1 MVRRPYLW
9 AAVVAFAL
17 CLVSGARPA
26 ASDAGSVTWILL
38 GGKGKAAKVS
48 GLQLYAEPALDHSI
62 LYRLNTVVW
71 ANGFIVSDEE
81 CPEEHFHGRAGDLQ
95 DRGDGCGLGIV
106 RKYADSPEPIRH
118 ASDALM
124 SNLAAS
130 YQLANV
136 QFAIASAS
144 ANTSLQQ
151 LLALKESLLTA
162 DPQPF
167 PTRRLAL
174 PSINEAI
181 LRQTEARDILVRL
194 STQTSNRFAIRRA
207 EQALR
212 QSAKITRRA
221 FTLLAAGL

>member
-1 MVRRPYLW
+1 MVRRPCFW
-9 AAVVAFAL
+9 AAVLAFAL

-26 ASDAGSVTWILL
+26 TSDPGTVAWILL

-81 CPEEHFHGRAGDLQ
+81 CPEEHFHGRAADLQ
-95 DRGDGCGLGIV
+95 DRGNACGLGKV
-106 RKYADSPEPIRH
+106 RKYADSPEPIQH

-124 SNLAAS
+124 SNLAAG

-136 QFAIASAS
+136 RFTPAAA
-144 ANTSLQQ
+144 AAETSLQQ
-151 LLALKESLLTA
+151 LLALKASLQTA
-162 DPQPF
+162 DPQQF

-174 PSINEAI
+174 PSVNEAI
-181 LRQTEARDILVRL
+181 LRQTDARDILIRL

-212 QSAKITRRA
+212 KSAKITRRA

>member
-1 MVRRPYLW
+1 
-9 AAVVAFAL
+9 
-17 CLVSGARPA
+17 
-26 ASDAGSVTWILL
+26 
-38 GGKGKAAKVS
+38 
-48 GLQLYAEPALDHSI
+48 LYAEPTLDHSI

-81 CPEEHFHGRAGDLQ
+81 CPEEHFHGRAGDLE
-95 DRGDGCGLGIV
+95 DRGKACGLGTV
-106 RKYADSPEPIRH
+106 RKYADSPEPIQH

-124 SNLAAS
+124 SNVAAG

-136 QFAIASAS
+136 RFANAA
-144 ANTSLQQ
+144 AAADASLQQ
-151 LLALKESLLTA
+151 LLALKESLQTA
-162 DPQPF
+162 DPQQF

-174 PSINEAI
+174 PSVNEAI

-194 STQTSNRFAIRRA
+194 SNQTSNRLAIRRA

-212 QSAKITRRA
+212 KSAKSMRRA